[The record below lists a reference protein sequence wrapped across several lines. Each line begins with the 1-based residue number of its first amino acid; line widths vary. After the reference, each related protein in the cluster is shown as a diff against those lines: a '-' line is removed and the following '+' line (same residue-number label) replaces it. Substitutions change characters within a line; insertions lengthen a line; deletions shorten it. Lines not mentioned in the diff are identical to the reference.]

1 MSAPQFLTNLFQPW
15 SDLYSH
21 SKALNAVVNFA
32 HIGGLLLGGG
42 FAIAADRGT
51 FRAMRYPADE
61 RRHHMA
67 DLASVHKW
75 VITGLAIVA
84 VSGLFQLAADLDTF
98 FGSWIFWTKM
108 ALVLILLI
116 NGYLMTRTEARLAI
130 DSSESSPA
138 WPALHRAAVLSMI
151 LWFVT
156 TLAGAVLLNLA

>member
-1 MSAPQFLTNLFQPW
+1 MSAPEFLTNFVQPW

-32 HIGGLLLGGG
+32 HIGGLLLAGG

-51 FRAMRYPADE
+51 FRAMRFPAVE
-61 RRHHMA
+61 RKHHMA
-67 DLASVHKW
+67 ELASVHRW

-108 ALVLILLI
+108 ALVLVLLI

-130 DSSESSPA
+130 DASESSTA

-151 LWFVT
+151 LWFLT
-156 TLAGAVLLNLA
+156 TLAGVVLMNIA